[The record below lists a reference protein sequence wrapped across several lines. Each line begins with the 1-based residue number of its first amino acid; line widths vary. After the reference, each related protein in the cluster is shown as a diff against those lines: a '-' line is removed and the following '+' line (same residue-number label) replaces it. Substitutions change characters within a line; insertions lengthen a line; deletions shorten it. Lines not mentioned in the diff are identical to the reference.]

1 MKAMLPPAGGVAFCF
16 FGLSVV
22 SRDHRVFRIATP
34 ARVAF
39 SEAIRP
45 WHHIR
50 HHHMDLTDEQ
60 QDALDS
66 VASAFDDP
74 DAFTKALHSSK
85 PSLYQSVYD
94 EGHQAGLGK
103 VNGERDRYKDKAES
117 LEARVDTLESEL
129 EAAREEQPDLESLR
143 QTWEE
148 EELRP
153 LKEKAEELN
162 KRLTSTRED
171 SVLQS
176 VEKRIRDKVANE
188 WVAERLTRE
197 ARDRIDVSGES
208 PTFYRPDGQT
218 PYAAAEGQDA
228 RDLFAEDL
236 LGSIPDDLRAPSK
249 AQGTGFQN
257 GQGGSAK
264 GVTKATLNSDKAK
277 KAAFFAE
284 QRGKGNDPVQAYKQL
299 PDE

>member
-1 MKAMLPPAGGVAFCF
+1 
-16 FGLSVV
+16 
-22 SRDHRVFRIATP
+22 
-34 ARVAF
+34 
-39 SEAIRP
+39 
-45 WHHIR
+45 
-50 HHHMDLTDEQ
+50 MDLTDEQ
-60 QDALDS
+60 KDALNS
-66 VASAFDDP
+66 VTDAFDSP

-85 PSLYQSVYD
+85 PSYYQRVYD

-117 LEARVDTLESEL
+117 LEARVEQLSSEL

-148 EELRP
+148 EELKP
-153 LKEKAEELN
+153 LKEKAEQLT

-188 WVAERLTRE
+188 WVAERLVRE
-197 ARDRIDVSGES
+197 ARDRIDVTGED
-208 PTFYRPDGQT
+208 PTFFRPDGQT
-218 PYAAAEGQDA
+218 PYAAAEGQDP

-236 LGSIPDDLRAPSK
+236 LGSIPDDLRAPTK
-249 AQGTGFQN
+249 AQGTNFQS
-257 GQGGSAK
+257 GQGGSVQ
-264 GVTKATLNSDKAK
+264 GVTKAALNSDKAK
-277 KAAFFAE
+277 KAAFYAE
-284 QRGKGNDPVQAYKQL
+284 QREKGNDPIKAYNQL